1 MDQTFNHLNPMAW
14 LKYIVLL
21 RKNVFDS
28 CTIEDSKGVIEMIMK
43 GLYEAHLPV
52 SDLKASISFYE
63 KLELTLA
70 HENERVAFLWIEKGK
85 SWLGLWKVD
94 ISTIPY
100 HPATRHVAF
109 QIETSSIEQIK
120 EWLIEKG
127 ISIHPMFG
135 FSEEQQ
141 PLVLDNPPQFHAAIY
156 FLDPDGNLLECI
168 APLEIDA
175 GEHHEMM
182 TFEDWERKK
191 HPFID

>member
-1 MDQTFNHLNPMAW
+1 M
-14 LKYIVLL
+14 
-21 RKNVFDS
+21 
-28 CTIEDSKGVIEMIMK
+28 MIK

-52 SDLKASISFYE
+52 SDLKASISFFE
-63 KLELTLA
+63 KLGLTLA
-70 HENERVAFLWIEKGK
+70 CENERVAFLWIEKGK
-85 SWLGLWKVD
+85 SWLGIWKVD
-94 ISTIPY
+94 MSTIPY

-109 QIETSSIEQIK
+109 QIKTSSIEQIK
-120 EWLIEKG
+120 AWLIEKG

-175 GEHHEMM
+175 AENQDMM
-182 TFEDWERKK
+182 TYVEWERKK
-191 HPFID
+191 NPFID